1 MTRSRSDH
9 FSEPPGTRGR
19 GRMLARAVA
28 ILLAA
33 ALAAQLVRVAFAAG
47 NPASQAPD
55 FALKE
60 SSGRN
65 LRLSEYRSEV
75 VAVAFWA
82 SWCGA
87 CREQLPVL
95 EGLQQSLGPEG
106 LRVLAVNFDEK
117 PSVAQETAAAARVSF
132 PVLLDAAGDVGRL
145 YDVQELPMV
154 VLVDRTGRLRG
165 SYAGSDAA
173 DGREIDRAVR
183 ALLAE

>member
-1 MTRSRSDH
+1 M
-9 FSEPPGTRGR
+9 
-19 GRMLARAVA
+19 
-28 ILLAA
+28 
-33 ALAAQLVRVAFAAG
+33 
-47 NPASQAPD
+47 
-55 FALKE
+55 
-60 SSGRN
+60 
-65 LRLSEYRSEV
+65 
-75 VAVAFWA
+75 
-82 SWCGA
+82 
-87 CREQLPVL
+87 PVL